1 MICSFAIAEPVA
13 DIFSEDVLVWRRMKS
28 LGRHVLVEFHGC
40 SAEIL
45 NDVPRIEQ
53 GMIEA
58 ATQAGATIISS
69 VFHHFSPFGV
79 SGVVVIQESH
89 LAIHTWPEYGYAAV
103 DLFTCGDTVDPWVSY
118 QSLKAAFEAE
128 HGSAVEINRGQL
140 DLLKKEIV
148 DLGQMR
154 EEKSGELLP
163 PKHSRSVW
171 FTDRDENIALSI
183 RHRGAPLFKEK
194 SPYQLVE
201 VFDTFKYGKMLTVD
215 KMVMCSERDETAYH
229 EMIVH
234 VPLLTMATVAN
245 STDSASGPAKKVLV
259 IGGGDGGSVREIL
272 RHDFVE
278 SVTMVE
284 IDEAVIR
291 ASREFLPSLSKA
303 LDHPKLDLIVGDGIE
318 YVRNAADESFDC
330 VIVDSSDPVGPA
342 TGLFSVAFY
351 KDVYRVLGPNGVMVA
366 QSESPRFNQAAF
378 VQLVHCLQDIFGV
391 ENVYP
396 YLAFIQTYPTG
407 MWSFSYGTKRGLSPV
422 EAIDLAAISQFASTH
437 NLQYYNS
444 EIHRAAFA
452 LPTFVKEML
461 FRS

>member
-1 MICSFAIAEPVA
+1 
-13 DIFSEDVLVWRRMKS
+13 MKS
-28 LGRHVLVEFHGC
+28 LGRHILVEFHGC

-53 GMIEA
+53 DMIDA

-103 DLFTCGDTVDPWVSY
+103 DLFTCGDSVNPWVSY
-118 QSLKAAFEAE
+118 ESLKSAFEAA
-128 HGSAVEINRGQL
+128 HGSSIEINRGQRE
-140 DLLKKEIV
+140 LL
-148 DLGQMR
+148 
-154 EEKSGELLP
+154 EKSATGSEAVEVANKTASQAASQAAQAASKGSQKAHTETAEVLMP

-183 RHRGAPLFKEK
+183 RHKGTPLFREK

-215 KMVMCSERDETAYH
+215 KMVMCSEKDETAYH

-234 VPLLTMATVAN
+234 VPMLAN
-245 STDSASGPAKKVLV
+245 AEAAAPIKKVLV

-272 RHDFVE
+272 RHEPVE

-284 IDEAVIR
+284 IDKAVVR
-291 ASREFLPSLSKA
+291 ASRQFLPSLSHA
-303 LDHPKLDLIVGDGIE
+303 LDHPKLKLIIDDGIK
-318 YVRNAADESFDC
+318 YLQQAADESFDC
-330 VIVDSSDPVGPA
+330 IVVDSSDPVGPA
-342 TGLFSVAFY
+342 MGLFSTAFY
-351 KDVYRVLGPNGVMVA
+351 QDVYRCLSPHGTMVT
-366 QSESPRFNQAAF
+366 QSESPRFNQQAF
-378 VQLVHCLQDIFGV
+378 VQLTHCLQDIFG
-391 ENVYP
+391 EANIYT

-407 MWSFSYGTKRGLSPV
+407 MWSFTYGTKNGTHPV
-422 EAIDLAAISQFASTH
+422 RSLNSATASRFAITH

-444 EIHRAAFA
+444 EVHTAAFA
-452 LPTFVKEML
+452 LPTFIKAML
-461 FRS
+461 VRD